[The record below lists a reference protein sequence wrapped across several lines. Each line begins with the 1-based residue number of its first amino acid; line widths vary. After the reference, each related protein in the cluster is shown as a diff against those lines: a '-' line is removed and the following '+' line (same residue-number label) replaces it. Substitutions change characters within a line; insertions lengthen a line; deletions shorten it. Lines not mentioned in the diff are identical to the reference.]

1 MSESTDAEILE
12 ARKKMEEKFGNLQIG
27 GKGSQRRKKEAK
39 HRGAKIEQDKKIQA
53 IAKKSGARKLN
64 EISEVN
70 IFKDDNNVVHIKNPT
85 VEYSPKEKATFVK
98 GKIEEGKTF
107 VINKP
112 IGNDRHN
119 SNKRIIYKNGQ
130 QAITKVRCIACNKK
144 QNYSILLCS
153 LDTGRTHQI
162 RLHLSSEGYP
172 ISYEALDIIRKT
184 CENTVSCKDC
194 PFNCGSACF
203 LQNGKI
209 VLVIGQ

>member
-85 VEYSPKEKATFVK
+85 VEYSPKEKATFVSGVK
-98 GKIEEGKTF
+98 EE
-107 VINKP
+107 KP
-112 IGNDRHN
+112 IKEYLPGILKQLGPKQYEFVKDYAKGLR
-119 SNKRIIYKNGQ
+119 KEGQ
-130 QAITKVRCIACNKK
+130 KEKK
-144 QNYSILLCS
+144 DEEAPELVEDFEDYSKKPE
-153 LDTGRTHQI
+153 D
-162 RLHLSSEGYP
+162 
-172 ISYEALDIIRKT
+172 K
-184 CENTVSCKDC
+184 K
-194 PFNCGSACF
+194 
-203 LQNGKI
+203 
-209 VLVIGQ
+209 